1 MGHGRVEPRKC
12 FSLYHRLVRTTD
24 PDSGI
29 NHHLPLLVFD
39 GDCGFCRIWVHY
51 WRRLTGDR
59 VSYAP
64 YQEVSQQFPQVSPAQ
79 FQYAVQL
86 FLPDGRVLSGA
97 HAVFRAISY
106 APGQGWLLW
115 LYQNLWGFPV
125 IAQVV
130 YRFVSAHRAAFYY
143 PTRLL
148 YSKHLH
154 PPEYRLVCSLF
165 LRILG
170 IIYLIAFA
178 SFGTQV
184 IGLIGSEGILP
195 AGDFLERVQAA
206 IGIHG
211 YWRAPTLFWISSSDP
226 ALMSVVAAGGVFSL
240 SLILGFLQRV
250 AMVVLFLLYLSLV
263 TAGQVF
269 MAYQWDILLLEVGF
283 LAIFLSLPGP
293 AVVFLFRCLLFR
305 FMFLSGAVKL
315 LSGDPTW
322 RGLTALNFHY
332 ETQPLPTW
340 TSWYMHQLPEL
351 FQKGSVAMT
360 LAIELA
366 IPFLIFAPRRLRL
379 FAAACLGG
387 LNLLVFLTGNFT
399 FFNLLAIALCLFLLD
414 DSIIRRWLPGR
425 IIQLLRQR
433 QVQERRV
440 FLRNGA
446 LTILATFLVFVGVS
460 QMVGTFS
467 GSLPVTSKT
476 LVRWVAPFHVANS
489 YGLFANMTTSR
500 PEIRLQGSYDGQTWR
515 DYEFKYKPGRLSQRP
530 RWVAPHQPRLDWQM
544 WFAALSTYRQNP
556 WFINFA
562 ERLLLGS
569 EPVLTLL
576 DNNPF
581 PEEPPRFVR
590 AQLYR
595 YRFTD
600 LTTKRTL
607 GSWWEREYL
616 GLYLPPAS
624 LNVTK

>member
-1 MGHGRVEPRKC
+1 M
-12 FSLYHRLVRTTD
+12 RTTD
-24 PDSGI
+24 PDIGI

-39 GDCGFCRIWVHY
+39 GDCGLCRIWVDY

-59 VSYAP
+59 VAYAP
-64 YQEVSQQFPQVSPAQ
+64 YQEVSQQFPQVSEAE
-79 FQYAVQL
+79 FRYAVQL

-97 HAVFRAISY
+97 HAVFQAIDY
-106 APGQGWLLW
+106 GRGQGWLLW

-125 IAQVV
+125 LAQLI
-130 YRFVSAHRAAFYY
+130 YRFVSAHRSSFYY

-148 YSKHLH
+148 YGQHLH
-154 PPEYRLVCSLF
+154 PPEYRLVCRLF
-165 LRILG
+165 VRLLG

-178 SFGTQV
+178 SIGTQV

-195 AGDFLERVQAA
+195 AGDFLERVHAS
-206 IGIHG
+206 IGVDG
-211 YWRAPTLFWISSSDP
+211 YWRAPTLFWISSSNL
-226 ALMSVVAAGGVFSL
+226 ALMSVVAAGGVLSL

-250 AMVVLFLLYLSLV
+250 AVILLFVLYLSLV

-315 LSGDPTW
+315 LSGDATW
-322 RGLTALNFHY
+322 RNFTALNFHY

-340 TSWYMHQLPEL
+340 TSWYMHQLPEW

-379 FAAACLGG
+379 FAAVCLGG

-414 DSIIRRWLPGR
+414 DADIRRWLPGR
-425 IIQLLRQR
+425 IIQLLTQR
-433 QVQERRV
+433 QVLERSV
-440 FLRNGA
+440 LLRNGA
-446 LTILATFLVFVGVS
+446 LTILATFLIFVGVS

-467 GSLPVTSKT
+467 GGLPPGSKT

-489 YGLFANMTTSR
+489 YGLFAVMTTTR
-500 PEIRLQGSYDGQTWR
+500 PEIRIQGSNDGQTWK
-515 DYEFKYKPGRLSQRP
+515 DYEFKYKPGRLLQRP

-544 WFAALSTYRQNP
+544 WFAALGTYRQNP

-569 EPVLTLL
+569 EPVLKLL

-600 LTTKRTL
+600 LTTKRTN

>member
-1 MGHGRVEPRKC
+1 M
-12 FSLYHRLVRTTD
+12 RTTD
-24 PDSGI
+24 PDIGI

-39 GDCGFCRIWVHY
+39 GDCGFCRIWVDY

-59 VSYAP
+59 VAYAP
-64 YQEVSQQFPQVSPAQ
+64 YQEVSQQFPQVSEAE

-97 HAVFRAISY
+97 HAVFLAISHT
-106 APGQGWLLW
+106 PGQGWLLW

-125 IAQVV
+125 LAQLI
-130 YRFVSAHRAAFYY
+130 YRFVSAHRSSFYY

-148 YSKHLH
+148 YGQLLH
-154 PPEYRLVCSLF
+154 PPEYLLVCRLF
-165 LRILG
+165 VRLLG

-178 SFGTQV
+178 SIGTQV

-195 AGDFLERVQAA
+195 VGDFLERVQAG
-206 IGIHG
+206 IGVDG
-211 YWRAPTLFWISSSDP
+211 YWRAPTLFWISSSDL
-226 ALMSVVAAGGVFSL
+226 ALMSVVAAGGVLSL

-250 AMVVLFLLYLSLV
+250 AVILLFVLYLSLV

-315 LSGDPTW
+315 LSGDATW
-322 RGLTALNFHY
+322 RNFTALNFHY

-340 TSWYMHQLPEL
+340 TSWYMHQLPEW

-379 FAAACLGG
+379 FAAVCLGG

-414 DSIIRRWLPGR
+414 DADIRRWLPAR
-425 IIQLLRQR
+425 ITKLLTQR
-433 QVQERRV
+433 PVQENRL

-446 LTILATFLVFVGVS
+446 LTILAALLLFLGVS

-467 GSLPVTSKT
+467 GGLPPGSKT

-489 YGLFANMTTSR
+489 YGLFAVMTTTR
-500 PEIRLQGSYDGQTWR
+500 PEIRIQGSNDGQTWK
-515 DYEFKYKPGRLSQRP
+515 DYEFKYKPGRLLQRP

-544 WFAALSTYRQNP
+544 WFAALGTYRQNP

-569 EPVLTLL
+569 EPVLKLL

-590 AQLYR
+590 AQLYQ

-600 LTTKRTL
+600 LTTKRTHR
-607 GSWWEREYL
+607 SWWGREYL

>member
-1 MGHGRVEPRKC
+1 M
-12 FSLYHRLVRTTD
+12 
-24 PDSGI
+24 
-29 NHHLPLLVFD
+29 
-39 GDCGFCRIWVHY
+39 
-51 WRRLTGDR
+51 TGDR
-59 VSYAP
+59 VAYAP
-64 YQEVSQQFPQVSPAQ
+64 YQEVSQQFPQVSEAE
-79 FQYAVQL
+79 FQNAVQL

-97 HAVFRAISY
+97 HAVFLAISHT
-106 APGQGWLLW
+106 PGQGWLLW

-125 IAQVV
+125 LAQLI
-130 YRFVSAHRAAFYY
+130 YRFVSAHRSSFYY

-148 YSKHLH
+148 YGQLLH
-154 PPEYRLVCSLF
+154 PPEYLLVCRLF
-165 LRILG
+165 VRLLG

-178 SFGTQV
+178 SIGTQV

-195 AGDFLERVQAA
+195 VGDFLERVQAG
-206 IGIHG
+206 IGVDG
-211 YWRAPTLFWISSSDP
+211 YWRAPTLFWISSSDL
-226 ALMSVVAAGGVFSL
+226 ALMSVVAAGGVLSL

-250 AMVVLFLLYLSLV
+250 AVILLFVLYLSLV

-315 LSGDPTW
+315 LSGDATW
-322 RGLTALNFHY
+322 RNFTALNFHY

-340 TSWYMHQLPEL
+340 TSWYMHQLPEW

-379 FAAACLGG
+379 FAAVCLGG

-414 DSIIRRWLPGR
+414 DADIRRWLPAR
-425 IIQLLRQR
+425 ITKLLTQR
-433 QVQERRV
+433 PVQENRL

-446 LTILATFLVFVGVS
+446 LTILAALLLFLGVS

-467 GSLPVTSKT
+467 GGLPPGSKT

-489 YGLFANMTTSR
+489 YGLFAVMTTTR
-500 PEIRLQGSYDGQTWR
+500 PEIRIQGSNDGQTWK
-515 DYEFKYKPGRLSQRP
+515 DYEFKYKPGRLLQRP

-544 WFAALSTYRQNP
+544 WFAALGTYRQNP

-569 EPVLTLL
+569 EPVLKLL

-590 AQLYR
+590 AQLYQ

-600 LTTKRTL
+600 LTTKRTN

>member
-1 MGHGRVEPRKC
+1 M
-12 FSLYHRLVRTTD
+12 YHRPVRTND
-24 PDSGI
+24 PANDGTG
-29 NHHLPLLVFD
+29 HQFPLLVFD
-39 GDCGFCRIWVHY
+39 GECGFCRIWVDY
-51 WRRLTGDR
+51 WRRLTCDR

-64 YQEVSQQFPQVSPAQ
+64 YQEVSQQFPQVSPAE
-79 FQYAVQL
+79 FHHSVQL

-97 HAVFRAISY
+97 HAVFQAIAH

-115 LYQNLWGFPV
+115 LYQNLWGFAAL
-125 IAQVV
+125 AQYI
-130 YRFVSAHRAAFYY
+130 YRFVAAHRYFFYY

-148 YSKHLH
+148 YGQHLH

-178 SFGTQV
+178 SFGSQV
-184 IGLIGSEGILP
+184 MGLIGSEGILP
-195 AGDFLERVQAA
+195 TGHYLERVQAS
-206 IGIHG
+206 IGIYG
-211 YWRAPTLFWISSSDP
+211 YWRVPTLFWISSSDP
-226 ALMSVVAAGGVFSL
+226 ALIGVVAAGGALAL

-250 AMVVLFLLYLSLV
+250 AVVLLFPLYLSLV

-269 MAYQWDILLLEVGF
+269 MAFQWDILLLEVGF

-322 RGLTALNFHY
+322 RSLTALNFHY

-340 TSWYMHQLPEL
+340 SSWYMHQLPEL
-351 FQKGSVAMT
+351 LQKGSVAMT
-360 LAIELA
+360 LTIELA
-366 IPFLIFAPRRLRL
+366 VPFLIFAPRRLRL
-379 FAAACLGG
+379 FAAVCLGG

-414 DSIIRRWLPGR
+414 DALIRRWIPGR
-425 IIQLLRQR
+425 ITQLLTQR
-433 QVQERRV
+433 PVQENRLL
-440 FLRNGA
+440 LRNSA
-446 LTILATFLVFVGVS
+446 LTILVAFLLFVGIS
-460 QMVGTFS
+460 QIVVMFS
-467 GSLPVTSKT
+467 GSLPAASRT
-476 LVRWVAPFHVANS
+476 LVRWVEPFHVANS

-500 PEIRLQGSYDGQTWR
+500 AEILIQGSYDGQSWR
-515 DYEFKYKPGRLSQRP
+515 DYKFKYKPGELSQRP

-544 WFAALSTYRQNP
+544 WFAALGTYRQNP

-562 ERLLLGS
+562 EQLLQGS
-569 EPVLTLL
+569 GPVLKLL

-581 PEEPPRFVR
+581 PGEPPRFVR
-590 AQLYR
+590 AQLYQ

-600 LTTKRTL
+600 LTSKRTH

-624 LNVTK
+624 LKGN

>member
-1 MGHGRVEPRKC
+1 
-12 FSLYHRLVRTTD
+12 
-24 PDSGI
+24 
-29 NHHLPLLVFD
+29 LVFD
-39 GDCGFCRIWVHY
+39 GDCEFCRIWVDY
-51 WRRLTGDR
+51 WRRLTGHR
-59 VSYAP
+59 VSYAS
-64 YQEVSQQFPQVSPAQ
+64 YQEVSQQFPQVSATE
-79 FQYAVQL
+79 FQNAVQL

-97 HAVFRAISY
+97 HAVLLAIAY

-115 LYQNLWGFPV
+115 LYGNLWGFPALAHA
-125 IAQVV
+125 I
-130 YRFVSAHRAAFYY
+130 YRFVSAHRSAFYY

-148 YSKHLH
+148 YGQHLH

-178 SFGTQV
+178 SIGTQV

-195 AGDFLERVQAA
+195 AGDFLERVQVA
-206 IGIHG
+206 IGVDG
-211 YWRAPTLFWISSSDP
+211 YWRAPTLFWINSSDP
-226 ALMSVVAAGGVFSL
+226 ALMGVVATGGVVSL
-240 SLILGFLQRV
+240 SLILGFLQRAAV
-250 AMVVLFLLYLSLV
+250 ILLFALYLSLV

-269 MAYQWDILLLEVGF
+269 MAFQWDILLLEVGF
-283 LAIFLSLPGP
+283 LATFLSLPGA

-305 FMFLSGAVKL
+305 FMFLSGTVKL
-315 LSGDPTW
+315 LSGDPSW
-322 RGLTALNFHY
+322 RSLTALNFHY

-351 FQKGSVAMT
+351 LQKGSVAMT

-379 FAAACLGG
+379 FAAVCLGG

-414 DSIIRRWLPGR
+414 DAVIRRWLPGR
-425 IIQLLRQR
+425 ITQLLNKPPMPENRLL
-433 QVQERRV
+433 
-440 FLRNGA
+440 LRNGA
-446 LTILATFLVFVGVS
+446 LTVLAAFLLFVGIS

-467 GSLPVTSKT
+467 GGLPTGSKT
-476 LVRWVAPFHVANS
+476 LVRWIAPFHVANS
-489 YGLFANMTTSR
+489 YGLFAVMITSR
-500 PEIRLQGSYDGQTWR
+500 PEIRIQGSYDGQTWK
-515 DYEFKYKPGRLSQRP
+515 DYEFKYKPGGLSQRP

-544 WFAALSTYRQNP
+544 WFAALGTYRENP

-569 EPVLTLL
+569 EPVLKLL

-581 PEEPPRFVR
+581 PDEPPRFVR
-590 AQLYR
+590 AQLYQ

-600 LTTKRTL
+600 LATKRTQ

-616 GLYLPPAS
+616 GLYLPSAS
-624 LNVTK
+624 LKGN

>member
-1 MGHGRVEPRKC
+1 M
-12 FSLYHRLVRTTD
+12 
-24 PDSGI
+24 
-29 NHHLPLLVFD
+29 
-39 GDCGFCRIWVHY
+39 
-51 WRRLTGDR
+51 TGDR
-59 VSYAP
+59 VAYAP
-64 YQEVSQQFPQVSPAQ
+64 YQEVSQQFPQVSEAE

-97 HAVFRAISY
+97 HAVFLAISHT
-106 APGQGWLLW
+106 PGQGWLLW
-115 LYQNLWGFPV
+115 LYQNVWGFPV
-125 IAQVV
+125 LAQLI
-130 YRFVSAHRAAFYY
+130 YRFVSAHRSSFYY

-148 YSKHLH
+148 YGQLLH
-154 PPEYRLVCSLF
+154 PPEYLLVCRLF
-165 LRILG
+165 VRLLG

-178 SFGTQV
+178 SIGTQV

-195 AGDFLERVQAA
+195 VGDFLERVQAG
-206 IGIHG
+206 IGVDG
-211 YWRAPTLFWISSSDP
+211 YWRAPTLFWISSSDL
-226 ALMSVVAAGGVFSL
+226 ALMSVVAAGGVLSL

-250 AMVVLFLLYLSLV
+250 AVILLFVLYLSLV

-315 LSGDPTW
+315 LSGDATW
-322 RGLTALNFHY
+322 RNFTALNFHY

-340 TSWYMHQLPEL
+340 TSWYMHQLPEW

-379 FAAACLGG
+379 FAAVCLGG

-414 DSIIRRWLPGR
+414 DADIRRWLPAR
-425 IIQLLRQR
+425 ITKLLTQR
-433 QVQERRV
+433 PVQENRL

-446 LTILATFLVFVGVS
+446 LTILAALLLFLGVS

-467 GSLPVTSKT
+467 GGLPPGSKT

-489 YGLFANMTTSR
+489 YGLFAVMTTTR
-500 PEIRLQGSYDGQTWR
+500 PEIRIQGSNDGQTWK
-515 DYEFKYKPGRLSQRP
+515 DYEFKYKPGRLLQRP

-544 WFAALSTYRQNP
+544 WFAALGTYRQNP

-569 EPVLTLL
+569 EPVLKLL

-590 AQLYR
+590 AQLYQ

-600 LTTKRTL
+600 LTTKRTN
-607 GSWWEREYL
+607 GSWWGREYL